1 MELKVNSISELTKI
15 PLEMIRRWSQN
26 TNESTMDAEVMP
38 LVEQVNNAM
47 AAADNS
53 IVQLQQAADKL
64 AQAPSTDEVRA
75 ALERLSS
82 AVQ

>member
-1 MELKVNSISELTKI
+1 MNSISELTKM

-26 TNESTMDAEVMP
+26 TNESTMGAEVMP

-47 AAADNS
+47 AAADKS
-53 IVQLQQAADKL
+53 IAQLQQAADKL

-75 ALERLSS
+75 ALERLNS

>member
-1 MELKVNSISELTKI
+1 
-15 PLEMIRRWSQN
+15 MIRRWSQN
-26 TNESTMDAEVMP
+26 TNESTMGAEVMP

-53 IVQLQQAADKL
+53 IAQLQQAADKL

-75 ALERLSS
+75 ALERLNS
-82 AVQ
+82 AVK